1 VQWTS
6 REVSRQR
13 WLISQMETA
22 IGMWTHS
29 IAMWQQ
35 RGISFFSPLRDKTSV
50 VEEDNAS
57 ATNEEE

>member
-6 REVSRQR
+6 REVSRQWR
-13 WLISQMETA
+13 LTSHMETA
-22 IGMWTHS
+22 IGMWTHF
-29 IAMWQQ
+29 IAMWQR

-57 ATNEEE
+57 ATNKEQ